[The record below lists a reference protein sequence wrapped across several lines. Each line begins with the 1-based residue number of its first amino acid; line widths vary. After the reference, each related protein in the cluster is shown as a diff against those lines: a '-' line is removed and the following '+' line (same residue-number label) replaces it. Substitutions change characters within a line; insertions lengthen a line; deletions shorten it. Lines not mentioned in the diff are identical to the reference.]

1 MSDNISNQG
10 NKNEEIDLL
19 DLFKR
24 IGSSFSKMIS
34 SLGRGILISILFLV
48 RRWLPVSLSIVVG
61 TGLSFLISKSTDP
74 VYSSDMVLRTNASSA
89 EEMISYINRLY
100 FYCRERDTAALSSS
114 LSINA
119 GLARKISEI
128 RAFWIID
135 LNYDNTPDYVDYKN
149 SHNVYDTTNVRMTDR
164 FDIRLRIKSIR
175 DLLIVK
181 EGIMSYIKKDSL
193 FQQRNRVRLA
203 QNQELVTRMI
213 YDIKQLD
220 SLQKVKYFEET
231 RNRMPKTGG
240 QIVFLQQQETQLI
253 IKDIYDLYDKKLAIE
268 SNQKLYT
275 DLVTVISDFYVPV
288 RQMNNTIY
296 YGKVIVPVFFGLTLI
311 ILIFITNRKKLN
323 KFVSNS

>member
-1 MSDNISNQG
+1 
-10 NKNEEIDLL
+10 
-19 DLFKR
+19 
-24 IGSSFSKMIS
+24 
-34 SLGRGILISILFLV
+34 V
-48 RRWLPVSLSIVVG
+48 AG
-61 TGLSFLISKSTDP
+61 TGLSFLISRSTDP

-114 LSINA
+114 LSINT